1 MGSAERMK
9 AVAQLV
15 NYPGKKIVVLS
26 AMSGTTDQL
35 VKITKALF
43 DQSIS
48 EATRLI
54 KELELKYKDTIEK
67 LFVCREFKEKGRSLS
82 QNILVSCIHIHRIN
96 LHIRRKK
103 LSWPKGN

>member
-1 MGSAERMK
+1 MQILKFGGTSVGSAERMK

-43 DQSIS
+43 EQYSI
-48 EATRLI
+48 
-54 KELELKYKDTIEK
+54 K
-67 LFVCREFKEKGRSLS
+67 LPV
-82 QNILVSCIHIHRIN
+82 
-96 LHIRRKK
+96 
-103 LSWPKGN
+103 